1 MIEQEQDGPVA
12 VVASPCI
19 GVCKIDRATG
29 LCTGCL
35 RDLSEIGAW
44 RNADDALR
52 LRILDRIARRRAAR
66 PGLAVPP
73 PAPPDQDRD

>member
-1 MIEQEQDGPVA
+1 MIEQEQDDPVA
-12 VVASPCI
+12 TVASPCI

-29 LCTGCL
+29 LCSGCL

-52 LRILDRIARRRAAR
+52 LRILERVARRRAAR
-66 PGLAVPP
+66 LGFVVALPVPP
-73 PAPPDQDRD
+73 EER